1 MIKKLRALLLV
12 VVLTMSLLH
21 FPSVAEDTNDIL
33 LNGAG
38 VLIEGQ
44 ASYASVDSFV
54 EALDLLNG
62 LTLQVGSRGNYVAA
76 FQSLLIVSGYLP
88 EGVRNLGS

>member
-33 LNGAG
+33 LNGT
-38 VLIEGQ
+38 VK
-44 ASYASVDSFV
+44 SYAQNSLQAAKRSVVMQWRD
-54 EALDLLNG
+54 
-62 LTLQVGSRGNYVAA
+62 R
-76 FQSLLIVSGYLP
+76 
-88 EGVRNLGS
+88 